1 MCNGRNKYLVSVSVE
16 MQVLELYSWYRC
28 MPTIHHVCFVQPRKW
43 SAPTES
49 IDKWYRRR
57 HRSRFKHGPVGGL
70 RPTGSFRPGVF
81 LTVSTKCLIQ
91 LLAVRPP
98 THLVTSARI
107 PSWLFAQHR
116 RQAGSPAVYTCAQ
129 TRSHAPGG
137 APYTRTGGGVGRSR
151 DTQTALMDALAVNT
165 RDTLGRGLSR
175 LAALFFF
182 GVGRT
187 ECV

>member
-1 MCNGRNKYLVSVSVE
+1 

-28 MPTIHHVCFVQPRKW
+28 RPTIHHVCFVQPRKW

-57 HRSRFKHGPVGGL
+57 HRSPFKRGPVGGL

-98 THLVTSARI
+98 PHPPRNLSQNTFLAVCTA
-107 PSWLFAQHR
+107 P
-116 RQAGSPAVYTCAQ
+116 QAGGLASCLHVRTNTLTCARWGPARAH
-129 TRSHAPGG
+129 TR
-137 APYTRTGGGVGRSR
+137 GGVGRSR
-151 DTQTALMDALAVNT
+151 DTQTALMDALAVKA
-165 RDTLGRGLSR
+165 RDALGRGLSR

-182 GVGRT
+182 LEFGRT